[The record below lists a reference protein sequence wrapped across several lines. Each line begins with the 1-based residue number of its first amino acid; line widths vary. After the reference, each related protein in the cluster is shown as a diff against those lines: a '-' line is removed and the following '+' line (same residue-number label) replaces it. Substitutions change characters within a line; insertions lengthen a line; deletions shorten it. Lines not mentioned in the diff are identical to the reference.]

1 MTAFQRGQWNSSL
14 AHLTLII
21 MLGVSFQM
29 YAYCEHFLFPLSM
42 YKTSDSHFLNH
53 QKENK
58 GDGFNSSGVMVY
70 VAVLQTG
77 QGVFHSQL
85 TWPFSVFAS
94 SFLTPLC

>member
-1 MTAFQRGQWNSSL
+1 
-14 AHLTLII
+14 
-21 MLGVSFQM
+21 
-29 YAYCEHFLFPLSM
+29 
-42 YKTSDSHFLNH
+42 
-53 QKENK
+53 
-58 GDGFNSSGVMVY
+58 MVY